1 MASRQRV
8 LTAFSHQE
16 PDRVPAWLG
25 ASPEWKQL
33 AREYLS
39 LADDEALLRYSISKG
54 PELENPLDPASAPT
68 GNTVVVLDEV
78 YATPA
83 GIPRHW
89 QDAVANWPDLAR
101 VMGERHVC
109 VDTTAAGGNA
119 ALLGG
124 AS

>member
-1 MASRQRV
+1 MTDSNNAHLVIMWVFGPEQAAQVDEIFASHG
-8 LTAFSHQE
+8 TWMTGH
-16 PDRVPAWLG
+16 PKDG
-25 ASPEWKQL
+25 
-33 AREYLS
+33 
-39 LADDEALLRYSISKG
+39 DEALLRYSISKG

-101 VMGERHVC
+101 VMEVSKNAS
-109 VDTTAAGGNA
+109 VTTLHSGTIIQQ
-119 ALLGG
+119 LW
-124 AS
+124 